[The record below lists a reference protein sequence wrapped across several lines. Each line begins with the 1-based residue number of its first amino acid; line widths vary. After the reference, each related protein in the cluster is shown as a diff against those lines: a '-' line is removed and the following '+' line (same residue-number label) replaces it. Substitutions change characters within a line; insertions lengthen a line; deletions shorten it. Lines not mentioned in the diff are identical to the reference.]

1 MCKMAQSRVIEGD
14 GVAIEALIA
23 GSGPLVVM
31 IPSLGRPA
39 QDFDDLARR
48 LTAAGYSAVRPQPRG
63 LGRSNGPMTGLSMAD
78 LAADMAIVIEAH
90 GGGPAIVIG
99 HAFGQRVARMLA
111 TLRPD
116 LVKGLVMLAAGGKV
130 PIPDKAREALTG
142 CFDMSLPADK
152 HLEHVGYAF
161 FAPGNDPA
169 VWRAGWHPEVARMQ
183 RAATQGLAAGDAS
196 AAGRTTGVDAWW
208 AGGSVP
214 ILVIQGL
221 QDAVALPENGRSLA
235 AEFADRVELIE
246 IDGAGHALLPE
257 KPDAIADAVLTFIER
272 L

>member
-1 MCKMAQSRVIEGD
+1 MAQSRVIEGG
-14 GVAIEALIA
+14 GVAIEALVD
-23 GSGPLVVM
+23 GSGPLVAMV
-31 IPSLGRPA
+31 PSLGRPA

-48 LTAAGYSAVRPQPRG
+48 LTHARYTAVRPQPRG
-63 LGRSNGPMTGLSMAD
+63 LGGSIGPMTGVSLAD
-78 LAADMAIVIEAH
+78 LANDVARVIESL
-90 GGGPAIVIG
+90 GGGPAVVIG

-130 PIPDKAREALTG
+130 PIPDTARTALLG
-142 CFDMSLPADK
+142 CFDPSLPAEQ
-152 HLEHVGYAF
+152 HLEHVAHAF

-169 VWRAGWHPEVARMQ
+169 VWRAGWHSDVARMQ
-183 RAATQGLAAGDAS
+183 RAAVQGL
-196 AAGRTTGVDAWW
+196 GREGAEPGQTTGVDAWW
-208 AGGSVP
+208 AGGSAR

-221 QDAVALPENGRSLA
+221 QDTVALPENGRLLQS
-235 AEFADRVELIE
+235 EFRGRVALIE

-257 KPDAIADAVLTFIER
+257 KPHAIAGAVLDFIER

>member
-1 MCKMAQSRVIEGD
+1 MSQARVFERN
-14 GVAIEALIA
+14 GVAIEALID

-39 QDFDDLARR
+39 EDFDDLARR
-48 LTAAGYSAVRPQPRG
+48 LNAAGYATACVQPRG
-63 LGRSNGPMTGLSMAD
+63 LGRSKGPTTGLSMAD
-78 LAADMAIVIEAH
+78 LAGDATLVIEGL
-90 GGGPAIVIG
+90 GGGPAILIG

-116 LVKGLVMLAAGGKV
+116 LVKGVVMLAAGGKV
-130 PIPDKAREALTG
+130 PIPDRAREALLG
-142 CFDMSLPADK
+142 CFDPNLPAEK

-161 FAPGNDPA
+161 FAPGNNSA
-169 VWRAGWHPEVARMQ
+169 VWRTGWHPEVARMQ
-183 RAATQGLAAGDAS
+183 RAATQGLAG
-196 AAGRTTGVDAWW
+196 AGRATSTVTWW
-208 AGGSVP
+208 GGGNAR

-221 QDAVALPENGRSLA
+221 QDTVALPENGRLLK
-235 AEFADRVELIE
+235 AEFGDRVELIE

-257 KPDAIADAVLTFIER
+257 KPEAIASAVLAFIQR